1 MISVYKWRS
10 IVETAACGHGKLHAG
25 TLRKLCLTTQRN
37 SWIRECKAVLH
48 FSHSKLRNNAA
59 SVPLHPLYAVS
70 RASTAFGRII
80 HRMTQ
85 YACHLRVN

>member
-48 FSHSKLRNNAA
+48 FSHSKLRSSIPTPHRFRFILCMQYQGLAQHSAA
-59 SVPLHPLYAVS
+59 SF
-70 RASTAFGRII
+70 TA
-80 HRMTQ
+80 
-85 YACHLRVN
+85 